1 MMPVCAA
8 TTNAATLRGETSLL
22 TSHGRRGLLNST
34 EPEPKTELTT
44 DFAVKSFVRTTAFL
58 YGNLCCERRFVVCG
72 GALGQ
77 TRPTYPGH
85 AATRS
90 TGAALPLTTS

>member
-1 MMPVCAA
+1 MFLYP
-8 TTNAATLRGETSLL
+8 L
-22 TSHGRRGLLNST
+22 SHRRRGLLNST

-44 DFAVKSFVRTTAFL
+44 DFAVKIFVRTTAFL

-77 TRPTYPGH
+77 TRPRARPTYPGH

-90 TGAALPLTTS
+90 TGAALPLTTSRAPGIATAML